1 MKVKDVALTT
11 VLVLACSALSA
22 IGGAAIT
29 KHNDQPAEST
39 YETSLPSGSSRAYM
53 ASTPPNFVEVAEK
66 TIDGVVNIRTEKAVR
81 MSRQEQFFDP
91 FEFFFGI
98 PSQRDPRQQSQP
110 QETPKQV
117 EIGSGV
123 IISSDGYIV
132 TNNHVIEGA
141 DDVFVTTN
149 NNEEYKAKVIGSD
162 PSTDLAL
169 LKIEAGKTKLTVIPF
184 GNSDDLRI
192 GEWVLAIGNPF
203 NLRSTVTAGIVS
215 AKGRAAG
222 SGQGSLQVGSFI
234 QSDVAVNPGNSG
246 GALVNMAGELIGI
259 NTMIYSSTGNYAGI
273 SFAIPTTIVHKVV
286 NDLKEYGTVQRAVL
300 GIVGTNI
307 NSSVTEKYDLKVSQG
322 ALVVEVA
329 DRSAAKQAGLKEGD
343 VVTAIDGHS
352 IATMSQLQEL
362 ISTHK
367 PGDKIKLTVN
377 RKGTSKTLDMTLMN
391 SEGNTDAV
399 TRIDESSI
407 GAAFIE
413 LTTEERNELGISYGV
428 KVAGVDRDGKFFRAG
443 IRKGDVILAVNNV
456 RVSEKDDV
464 DKIVSEVIRNSSDKV
479 LFVKL
484 INKNGRVNYT
494 AVDLRD

>member
-1 MKVKDVALTT
+1 MKAKDIILTS
-11 VLVLACSALSA
+11 VLVVACSTLSA

-29 KHNDQPAEST
+29 KHGSNSSET
-39 YETSLPSGSSRAYM
+39 YETSEPAKSSRAYM
-53 ASTPPNFVEVAEK
+53 ASTPPNFVEVAER

-81 MSRQEQFFDP
+81 MTQERFFDP

-98 PSQRDPRQQSQP
+98 PSQRDPRQEGRSR
-110 QETPKQV
+110 QEAPKQV
-117 EIGSGV
+117 GIGSGV
-123 IISSDGYIV
+123 IISRDGYIV
-132 TNNHVIEGA
+132 TNNHVIDGA
-141 DDVFVTTN
+141 DDVYVTTN
-149 NNEEYKAKVIGSD
+149 SNEEYKAKVVGTD
-162 PSTDLAL
+162 PFTDLAL
-169 LKIEAGKTKLTVIPF
+169 IKIEGDKELTAIPF
-184 GNSDDLRI
+184 GNSDDLRV

-273 SFAIPTTIVHKVV
+273 SFAIPTSIVHKVV
-286 NDLKEYGTVQRAVL
+286 SDLKEYGTVQRAVL
-300 GIVGTNI
+300 GIAGTNI
-307 NSSVTEKYDLKVSQG
+307 TSAAIEKYDLKVSQG
-322 ALVVEVA
+322 ALVMEVA
-329 DRSAAKQAGLKEGD
+329 DRSSAKQAGLKEGD
-343 VVTAIDGHS
+343 VITSIDGHS
-352 IATMSQLQEL
+352 ISTMSDLQEA

-367 PGDKIKLTVN
+367 PGDKVRMAVD
-377 RKGTSKTLDMTLMN
+377 RKGKAMTIDLVLKN

-407 GAAFIE
+407 GAAFLE
-413 LTTEERNELGISYGV
+413 LTDKEMSDLGISYGV
-428 KVAGVDRDGKFFRAG
+428 KVVGVDRDGKFFRAG
-443 IRKGDVILAVNNV
+443 IRKGDVILAVNNL
-456 RVSEKDDV
+456 RVSKKDDV
-464 DKIVSEVIRNSSDKV
+464 EKVVSDVVKSSSDKV

-484 INKNGRVNYT
+484 LNTNGRINYV

>member
-1 MKVKDVALTT
+1 MKAKDIILTS
-11 VLVLACSALSA
+11 VLVVACSTLSA

-29 KHNDQPAEST
+29 KHGSDSSET
-39 YETSLPSGSSRAYM
+39 FETSEPAKSSRAYM
-53 ASTPPNFVEVAEK
+53 ASTPPNFVEVAER

-81 MSRQEQFFDP
+81 MSQERFFDP

-98 PSQRDPRQQSQP
+98 PSQRDPRQEGRSR
-110 QETPKQV
+110 QEAPKQV
-117 EIGSGV
+117 GIGSGV
-123 IISSDGYIV
+123 IIGRDGYIV
-132 TNNHVIEGA
+132 TNNHVIDGA
-141 DDVFVTTN
+141 DDVYVTTN
-149 NNEEYKAKVIGSD
+149 SNEEYKARVVGTD
-162 PSTDLAL
+162 PFTDLAL
-169 LKIEAGKTKLTVIPF
+169 IKIEGDKELTAIPF
-184 GNSDDLRI
+184 GNSDDLRV

-273 SFAIPTTIVHKVV
+273 SFAIPTSIVHKVV
-286 NDLKEYGTVQRAVL
+286 GDLKEYGTVQRAVL
-300 GIVGTNI
+300 GIAGTNI
-307 NSSVTEKYDLKVSQG
+307 TSAATEKYDLKVSQG
-322 ALVVEVA
+322 ALVMEVA
-329 DRSAAKQAGLKEGD
+329 DRSSAKQAGLMEGD
-343 VVTAIDGHS
+343 VITSIDGHS
-352 IATMSQLQEL
+352 ISTMSDLQEA

-367 PGDKIKLTVN
+367 PGDKVRMAVD
-377 RKGTSKTLDMTLMN
+377 RKGKAMTINLVLKN

-407 GAAFIE
+407 GAAFLE
-413 LTTEERNELGISYGV
+413 LTDKEMSDLGISYGV
-428 KVAGVDRDGKFFRAG
+428 KVVGVDRDGKFFRAG
-443 IRKGDVILAVNNV
+443 IRKGDVILAVNNL
-456 RVSEKDDV
+456 RVSKKDDV
-464 DKIVSEVIRNSSDKV
+464 EKVVSDVVKGSSDKV

-484 INKNGRVNYT
+484 LNTNGRINYV

>member
-1 MKVKDVALTT
+1 MKAKDIILTS
-11 VLVLACSALSA
+11 VLVVACSTLSA

-29 KHNDQPAEST
+29 KHGSDSSEA
-39 YETSLPSGSSRAYM
+39 YETTEPAKSSRAYM
-53 ASTPPNFVEVAEK
+53 ASTPPNFVEVAER

-81 MSRQEQFFDP
+81 MAQERFFDP

-98 PSQRDPRQQSQP
+98 PSQRDPRQEGRSR

-123 IISSDGYIV
+123 IISRDGYIV
-132 TNNHVIEGA
+132 TNNHVIDGA
-141 DDVFVTTN
+141 DDVYVTTN
-149 NNEEYKAKVIGSD
+149 SNAEYKAKVVGTD

-169 LKIEAGKTKLTVIPF
+169 IKIESGKELTAIPF
-184 GNSDDLRI
+184 GNSDDLRV

-273 SFAIPTTIVHKVV
+273 SFAIPTSIVHKVV
-286 NDLKEYGTVQRAVL
+286 GDLKEYGTVQRAVL
-300 GIVGTNI
+300 GIAGTNI
-307 NSSVTEKYDLKVSQG
+307 TSAATEKYDLKVSQG
-322 ALVVEVA
+322 ALVMEVA
-329 DRSAAKQAGLKEGD
+329 DRSSAKQAGLTEGD
-343 VVTAIDGHS
+343 VITSIDGHS
-352 IATMSQLQEL
+352 ISTMSDLQEA

-367 PGDKIKLTVN
+367 PGDKV
-377 RKGTSKTLDMTLMN
+377 RMSVDRMGKTMTIDLVLKN

-407 GAAFIE
+407 GAAFLE
-413 LTTEERNELGISYGV
+413 LSDKEMSDLGISYGV
-428 KVAGVDRDGKFFRAG
+428 KVVGVDRDGKFFRAG
-443 IRKGDVILAVNNV
+443 IRKGDVILAVNNL
-456 RVSEKDDV
+456 RVSKKDDV
-464 DKIVSEVIRNSSDKV
+464 EKVVSDVVKSSSDKV

-484 INKNGRVNYT
+484 LNTNGRINYV

>member
-1 MKVKDVALTT
+1 MKAKDIILTS
-11 VLVLACSALSA
+11 VLVVACSTLSA

-29 KHNDQPAEST
+29 KHGSDSSET
-39 YETSLPSGSSRAYM
+39 FETSEPTKSSRAYM
-53 ASTPPNFVEVAEK
+53 ASTPPNFVEVAER

-81 MSRQEQFFDP
+81 MSQERFFDP

-98 PSQRDPRQQSQP
+98 PSQRDPRQEGRSR
-110 QETPKQV
+110 QEAPKQV
-117 EIGSGV
+117 GIGSGV
-123 IISSDGYIV
+123 IISRDGYIV
-132 TNNHVIEGA
+132 TNNHVIDGA
-141 DDVFVTTN
+141 DDVYVTTN
-149 NNEEYKAKVIGSD
+149 SNEEYKAKVVGTD
-162 PSTDLAL
+162 PFTDLAL
-169 LKIEAGKTKLTVIPF
+169 IKIEGDKELTAIPF
-184 GNSDDLRI
+184 GNSDDLRV

-273 SFAIPTTIVHKVV
+273 SFAIPTSIVHKVV
-286 NDLKEYGTVQRAVL
+286 SDLKEYGTVQRAVL
-300 GIVGTNI
+300 GIAGTNI
-307 NSSVTEKYDLKVSQG
+307 TSAATEKYDLKVSQG
-322 ALVVEVA
+322 ALVLEVA
-329 DRSAAKQAGLKEGD
+329 DRSSAKQAGLTEGD
-343 VVTAIDGHS
+343 VITSIDGHS
-352 IATMSQLQEL
+352 ISTMSDLQEA

-367 PGDKIKLTVN
+367 PGDKIRMSVD
-377 RKGTSKTLDMTLMN
+377 RKGKAMTIDLVLKN

-407 GAAFIE
+407 GAAFLE
-413 LTTEERNELGISYGV
+413 LSDKEMSDLGISYGV
-428 KVAGVDRDGKFFRAG
+428 KVVGVDRDGKFFRAG
-443 IRKGDVILAVNNV
+443 IRKGDVILAVNNL
-456 RVSEKDDV
+456 RVSKKDDV
-464 DKIVSEVIRNSSDKV
+464 EKVVSDVVKSSSDKV

-484 INKNGRVNYT
+484 LNTNGRINYV

>member
-1 MKVKDVALTT
+1 MKAKDIILTS
-11 VLVLACSALSA
+11 VLVVACSTLSA

-29 KHNDQPAEST
+29 KHGSDSSET
-39 YETSLPSGSSRAYM
+39 YETSEPTKSSRAYM
-53 ASTPPNFVEVAEK
+53 ASTPPNFVEVAER

-81 MSRQEQFFDP
+81 MTQERFFDP

-98 PSQRDPRQQSQP
+98 PSQRDPRQEGRSR
-110 QETPKQV
+110 QEAPKQV
-117 EIGSGV
+117 DIGSGV
-123 IISSDGYIV
+123 IISRDGYIV
-132 TNNHVIEGA
+132 TNNHVIDGA
-141 DDVFVTTN
+141 DDVYVTTN
-149 NNEEYKAKVIGSD
+149 SNEEYKAKVVGTD

-169 LKIEAGKTKLTVIPF
+169 IKIESGKELTAIPF
-184 GNSDDLRI
+184 GNSDDLRV

-273 SFAIPTTIVHKVV
+273 SFAIPTSIVHKVV
-286 NDLKEYGTVQRAVL
+286 SDLKEYGTVQRAVL
-300 GIVGTNI
+300 GIAGTNI
-307 NSSVTEKYDLKVSQG
+307 TSAATEKYDLKVSQG
-322 ALVVEVA
+322 ALVMEVA
-329 DRSAAKQAGLKEGD
+329 DRSSAKQAGLTEGD
-343 VVTAIDGHS
+343 VITSIDGHS
-352 IATMSQLQEL
+352 ISTMSDLQEA

-367 PGDKIKLTVN
+367 PGDKVRMSVD
-377 RKGTSKTLDMTLMN
+377 RKGKAMTIDLVLKN
-391 SEGNTDAV
+391 SEGNTGAV

-407 GAAFIE
+407 GAAFLE
-413 LTTEERNELGISYGV
+413 LSDKEMSDLGISYGV
-428 KVAGVDRDGKFFRAG
+428 KVVGVDRDGKFFRAG
-443 IRKGDVILAVNNV
+443 IRKGDVILAVNNL
-456 RVSEKDDV
+456 RVSKKDDV
-464 DKIVSEVIRNSSDKV
+464 EKVVSDVVKSSSDKV

-484 INKNGRVNYT
+484 LNTNGRINYV

>member
-1 MKVKDVALTT
+1 MKAKDIILTS
-11 VLVLACSALSA
+11 VLVVACSTLSA

-29 KHNDQPAEST
+29 KHGSNSSET
-39 YETSLPSGSSRAYM
+39 YETSEPAKSSRAYM
-53 ASTPPNFVEVAEK
+53 ASTPPNFVEVAER

-81 MSRQEQFFDP
+81 MTQERFFDP

-98 PSQRDPRQQSQP
+98 PSQRDPRQEGRSR

-117 EIGSGV
+117 GIGSGV
-123 IISSDGYIV
+123 VISRDGYIV
-132 TNNHVIEGA
+132 TNNHVIDGA
-141 DDVFVTTN
+141 DDVYVTTN
-149 NNEEYKAKVIGSD
+149 SNEEYKAKVVGTD
-162 PSTDLAL
+162 PFTDLAL
-169 LKIEAGKTKLTVIPF
+169 IKIEGDKELTAIPF
-184 GNSDDLRI
+184 GNSDDLRV

-273 SFAIPTTIVHKVV
+273 SFAIPTSIVHKVV
-286 NDLKEYGTVQRAVL
+286 SDLKEYGTVQRAVL
-300 GIVGTNI
+300 GIAGTNI
-307 NSSVTEKYDLKVSQG
+307 TSAAIEKYDLKVSQG
-322 ALVVEVA
+322 ALVMEVA
-329 DRSAAKQAGLKEGD
+329 DRSSAKQAGLKEGD
-343 VVTAIDGHS
+343 VITSIDGHS
-352 IATMSQLQEL
+352 ISTMSDLQEA

-367 PGDKIKLTVN
+367 PGDKVRMAVD
-377 RKGTSKTLDMTLMN
+377 RKGKAMTIDLVLKN

-407 GAAFIE
+407 GAAFLE
-413 LTTEERNELGISYGV
+413 LTDKEMSDLGISYGV
-428 KVAGVDRDGKFFRAG
+428 KVVGVDRDGKFFRAG
-443 IRKGDVILAVNNV
+443 IRKGDVILAVNNL
-456 RVSEKDDV
+456 RVSKKDDV
-464 DKIVSEVIRNSSDKV
+464 EKVVRDVVKSSSDKV

-484 INKNGRVNYT
+484 LNTNGRINYV

>member
-1 MKVKDVALTT
+1 MKAKDIILTS
-11 VLVLACSALSA
+11 VLVVACSTLSA

-29 KHNDQPAEST
+29 KHGSDSSET
-39 YETSLPSGSSRAYM
+39 YETAEPAKSSRAYM
-53 ASTPPNFVEVAEK
+53 ASTPPNFVEVAER

-81 MSRQEQFFDP
+81 MAQERFFDP

-98 PSQRDPRQQSQP
+98 PSQRDPRQEGRSR

-117 EIGSGV
+117 GIGSGV
-123 IISSDGYIV
+123 VISRDGYIV
-132 TNNHVIEGA
+132 TNNHVIDGA
-141 DDVFVTTN
+141 DDVYVTTN
-149 NNEEYKAKVIGSD
+149 SNEEYKAKVVGTD
-162 PSTDLAL
+162 PFTDLAL
-169 LKIEAGKTKLTVIPF
+169 IKIEGDKELTAIPF
-184 GNSDDLRI
+184 GNSDDLRV

-273 SFAIPTTIVHKVV
+273 SFAIPTSIVHKVV
-286 NDLKEYGTVQRAVL
+286 SDLKEYGTVQRAVL
-300 GIVGTNI
+300 GIAGTNI
-307 NSSVTEKYDLKVSQG
+307 TSAATEKYDLKVSQG
-322 ALVVEVA
+322 ALVMEVA
-329 DRSAAKQAGLKEGD
+329 DRSSAKQAGLKEGD
-343 VVTAIDGHS
+343 VITSIDGHS
-352 IATMSQLQEL
+352 ISTMSDLQEA

-367 PGDKIKLTVN
+367 PGDKVRMAVD
-377 RKGTSKTLDMTLMN
+377 RKGKAMTIDLVLKN

-407 GAAFIE
+407 GAAFLE
-413 LTTEERNELGISYGV
+413 LTDKEMSDLGISYGV
-428 KVAGVDRDGKFFRAG
+428 KVVGVDRDGKFFRAG
-443 IRKGDVILAVNNV
+443 IRKGDVILAVNNL
-456 RVSEKDDV
+456 RVSKKDDV
-464 DKIVSEVIRNSSDKV
+464 EKVVRDVVKSSSDKV

-484 INKNGRVNYT
+484 LNTNGRINYV

>member
-1 MKVKDVALTT
+1 MKAKDIILTS
-11 VLVLACSALSA
+11 VLVVACSTLSA

-29 KHNDQPAEST
+29 KHGSNSSET
-39 YETSLPSGSSRAYM
+39 YETSEPAKSSRAYM
-53 ASTPPNFVEVAEK
+53 ASTPPNFVEVAER

-81 MSRQEQFFDP
+81 MAQERFFDP

-98 PSQRDPRQQSQP
+98 PSQRDPRQEGRSR
-110 QETPKQV
+110 QEAPKQV
-117 EIGSGV
+117 GIGSGV
-123 IISSDGYIV
+123 IISRDGYIV
-132 TNNHVIEGA
+132 TNNHVIDGA
-141 DDVFVTTN
+141 DDVYVTTN
-149 NNEEYKAKVIGSD
+149 SNEEYKAKVVGTD
-162 PSTDLAL
+162 PFTDLAL
-169 LKIEAGKTKLTVIPF
+169 IKIEGDKELTAIPF
-184 GNSDDLRI
+184 GNSDDLRV

-273 SFAIPTTIVHKVV
+273 SFAIPTSIVHKVV
-286 NDLKEYGTVQRAVL
+286 SDLKEYGTVQRAVL
-300 GIVGTNI
+300 GIAGTNI
-307 NSSVTEKYDLKVSQG
+307 TSAAIEKYDLKVSQG
-322 ALVVEVA
+322 ALVMEVA
-329 DRSAAKQAGLKEGD
+329 DRSSAKQAGLKEGD
-343 VVTAIDGHS
+343 VITSIDGHS
-352 IATMSQLQEL
+352 ISTMSDLQEA

-367 PGDKIKLTVN
+367 PGDKVRMAVD
-377 RKGTSKTLDMTLMN
+377 RKGKAMTIDLVLKN

-407 GAAFIE
+407 GAAFLE
-413 LTTEERNELGISYGV
+413 LTDKEMSDLGISYGV
-428 KVAGVDRDGKFFRAG
+428 KVVGVDRDGKFFRAG
-443 IRKGDVILAVNNV
+443 IRKGDVILAVNNL
-456 RVSEKDDV
+456 RVSKKDDV
-464 DKIVSEVIRNSSDKV
+464 EKVVRDVVKSSSDKV

-484 INKNGRVNYT
+484 LNTNGRINYV

>member
-1 MKVKDVALTT
+1 MKAKDIILTS
-11 VLVLACSALSA
+11 VLVVACSTLSA

-29 KHNDQPAEST
+29 KHGSDSSET
-39 YETSLPSGSSRAYM
+39 FETSEPAKSSRAYM
-53 ASTPPNFVEVAEK
+53 ASTPPNFVEVAER

-81 MSRQEQFFDP
+81 MSQERFFDP

-98 PSQRDPRQQSQP
+98 PSQRDPRQEGRSR
-110 QETPKQV
+110 QEAPKQV
-117 EIGSGV
+117 GIGSGV
-123 IISSDGYIV
+123 IIGRDGYIV
-132 TNNHVIEGA
+132 TNNHVIDGA
-141 DDVFVTTN
+141 DDVYVTTN
-149 NNEEYKAKVIGSD
+149 SNEEYKAKVVGTD
-162 PSTDLAL
+162 PFTDLAL
-169 LKIEAGKTKLTVIPF
+169 IKIESDKELTAIPF
-184 GNSDDLRI
+184 GNSDDLRV

-273 SFAIPTTIVHKVV
+273 SFAIPTSIVHKVV
-286 NDLKEYGTVQRAVL
+286 SDLKEYGTVQRAVL
-300 GIVGTNI
+300 GIAGTNI
-307 NSSVTEKYDLKVSQG
+307 TSAATEKYDLKVSQG
-322 ALVVEVA
+322 ALVMEVA
-329 DRSAAKQAGLKEGD
+329 DRSSAKQAGLTEGD
-343 VVTAIDGHS
+343 VITSIDGHS
-352 IATMSQLQEL
+352 ISTMSDLQEA

-367 PGDKIKLTVN
+367 PGDKIRMSVD
-377 RKGTSKTLDMTLMN
+377 RKGKAMTIDLVLKN

-407 GAAFIE
+407 GAAFLE
-413 LTTEERNELGISYGV
+413 LSDKDMSDLGISYGV
-428 KVAGVDRDGKFFRAG
+428 KVVGVDRDGKFFRAG
-443 IRKGDVILAVNNV
+443 IRKGDVILAVNNL
-456 RVSEKDDV
+456 RVSKKDDV
-464 DKIVSEVIRNSSDKV
+464 EKVVSDVVKSSSDKV

-484 INKNGRVNYT
+484 LNTNGRINYV

>member
-1 MKVKDVALTT
+1 MKAKDIILTS
-11 VLVLACSALSA
+11 VLVVACSTLSA

-29 KHNDQPAEST
+29 KHGSNSSET
-39 YETSLPSGSSRAYM
+39 YETSEPAKSSRAYM
-53 ASTPPNFVEVAEK
+53 ASTPPNFVEVAER

-81 MSRQEQFFDP
+81 MTQERFFDP

-98 PSQRDPRQQSQP
+98 PSQRDPRQEGRSR
-110 QETPKQV
+110 QEAPKQV
-117 EIGSGV
+117 GIGSGV
-123 IISSDGYIV
+123 IISRDGYIV
-132 TNNHVIEGA
+132 TNNHVIDGA
-141 DDVFVTTN
+141 DDVYVTTN
-149 NNEEYKAKVIGSD
+149 SNEEYKAKVVGTD
-162 PSTDLAL
+162 PFTDLAL
-169 LKIEAGKTKLTVIPF
+169 IKIEGDKELTAIPF
-184 GNSDDLRI
+184 GNSDDLRV

-273 SFAIPTTIVHKVV
+273 SFAIPTSIVHKVV
-286 NDLKEYGTVQRAVL
+286 SDLKEYGTVQRAVL
-300 GIVGTNI
+300 GIAGTNI
-307 NSSVTEKYDLKVSQG
+307 TSAAIEKYDLKVSQG
-322 ALVVEVA
+322 ALVMEVA
-329 DRSAAKQAGLKEGD
+329 DRSSAKQAGLKEGD
-343 VVTAIDGHS
+343 VITSIDGHS
-352 IATMSQLQEL
+352 ISTMSDLQEA

-367 PGDKIKLTVN
+367 PGDKVRMAVD
-377 RKGTSKTLDMTLMN
+377 RKGKAMTIDLVLKN

-407 GAAFIE
+407 GAAFLE
-413 LTTEERNELGISYGV
+413 LTDKEMSDLGISYGV
-428 KVAGVDRDGKFFRAG
+428 KVVGVDRDGKFFRDG
-443 IRKGDVILAVNNV
+443 IRKVDVILAVNNL
-456 RVSEKDDV
+456 RVSKKDDV
-464 DKIVSEVIRNSSDKV
+464 EKVVSDVVKSSSDKV

-484 INKNGRVNYT
+484 LNTNGRINYV

>member
-1 MKVKDVALTT
+1 MKAKDIILTS
-11 VLVLACSALSA
+11 VLVVACSTLSA

-29 KHNDQPAEST
+29 KHGSDSSEA
-39 YETSLPSGSSRAYM
+39 YETTEPAKSSRAYM
-53 ASTPPNFVEVAEK
+53 ASTPPNFVEVAER

-81 MSRQEQFFDP
+81 MAQERFFDP

-98 PSQRDPRQQSQP
+98 PSQRDPRQEGRSR

-123 IISSDGYIV
+123 IISRDGYIV
-132 TNNHVIEGA
+132 TNNHVIDGA
-141 DDVFVTTN
+141 DDVYVTTN
-149 NNEEYKAKVIGSD
+149 SNEEYKAKVVGTD

-169 LKIEAGKTKLTVIPF
+169 IKIESGKELTAIPF
-184 GNSDDLRI
+184 GNSDDLRV

-273 SFAIPTTIVHKVV
+273 SFAIPTSIVHKVV
-286 NDLKEYGTVQRAVL
+286 GDLKEYGTVQRAVL
-300 GIVGTNI
+300 GIAGTNI
-307 NSSVTEKYDLKVSQG
+307 TSAATEKYDLKVSQG
-322 ALVVEVA
+322 ALVMEVA
-329 DRSAAKQAGLKEGD
+329 DRSSAKQAGLTEGD
-343 VVTAIDGHS
+343 VITSIDGHS
-352 IATMSQLQEL
+352 ISTMSDLQEA

-367 PGDKIKLTVN
+367 PGDKVRMSVD
-377 RKGTSKTLDMTLMN
+377 RKGKTMTIDLVLKN

-407 GAAFIE
+407 GAAFLE
-413 LTTEERNELGISYGV
+413 LSDKEMSDLGISYGV
-428 KVAGVDRDGKFFRAG
+428 KVVGVDRDGKFFRAG
-443 IRKGDVILAVNNV
+443 IRKGDVILAVNNL
-456 RVSEKDDV
+456 RVSKKDDV
-464 DKIVSEVIRNSSDKV
+464 EKVVSDVVKSSSDKV

-484 INKNGRVNYT
+484 LNTNGRINYV

>member
-1 MKVKDVALTT
+1 MKAKDIILTS
-11 VLVLACSALSA
+11 VLVVACSTLSA

-29 KHNDQPAEST
+29 KHGSDSSET
-39 YETSLPSGSSRAYM
+39 YETSEPAKSSRAYM
-53 ASTPPNFVEVAEK
+53 ASTPPNFVEVAER

-81 MSRQEQFFDP
+81 MSQERFFDP

-98 PSQRDPRQQSQP
+98 PSQRDPRQEGRSR
-110 QETPKQV
+110 QEAPKQV
-117 EIGSGV
+117 GIGSGV
-123 IISSDGYIV
+123 IISRDGYIV
-132 TNNHVIEGA
+132 TNNHVIDGA
-141 DDVFVTTN
+141 DDVYVTTN
-149 NNEEYKAKVIGSD
+149 SNEEYKAKVVGTD
-162 PSTDLAL
+162 PFTDLAL
-169 LKIEAGKTKLTVIPF
+169 IKIEGDKELTAIPF
-184 GNSDDLRI
+184 GNSDDLRV

-273 SFAIPTTIVHKVV
+273 SFAIPTSIVHKVV
-286 NDLKEYGTVQRAVL
+286 SDLKEYGTVQRAVL
-300 GIVGTNI
+300 GIAGTNI
-307 NSSVTEKYDLKVSQG
+307 TSAATEKYDLKVSQG
-322 ALVVEVA
+322 ALVMEVA
-329 DRSAAKQAGLKEGD
+329 DRSSAKQAGLKEGD
-343 VVTAIDGHS
+343 VITSIDGHS
-352 IATMSQLQEL
+352 ISTMSDLQEA

-367 PGDKIKLTVN
+367 PGDKVRMAVD
-377 RKGTSKTLDMTLMN
+377 RKGKAMTIDLVLKN

-407 GAAFIE
+407 GAAFLE
-413 LTTEERNELGISYGV
+413 LTEKEMSDLGISYGV
-428 KVAGVDRDGKFFRAG
+428 KVIGVDRDGKFFRAG
-443 IRKGDVILAVNNV
+443 IRKGDVILAVNNL
-456 RVSEKDDV
+456 RVSKKDDV
-464 DKIVSEVIRNSSDKV
+464 EKVVSDVVKSSSDKV

-484 INKNGRVNYT
+484 LNTNGRINYV

>member
-1 MKVKDVALTT
+1 MKAKDIILTS
-11 VLVLACSALSA
+11 VLVVACSTLSA

-29 KHNDQPAEST
+29 KHGSDSSET
-39 YETSLPSGSSRAYM
+39 YETSEPTKSSRAYM
-53 ASTPPNFVEVAEK
+53 ASTPPNFVEVAER

-81 MSRQEQFFDP
+81 MTQERFFDP

-98 PSQRDPRQQSQP
+98 PSQRDPRQEGRSR
-110 QETPKQV
+110 QEAPKQV
-117 EIGSGV
+117 DIGSGV
-123 IISSDGYIV
+123 IISRDGYIV
-132 TNNHVIEGA
+132 TNNHVIDGA
-141 DDVFVTTN
+141 DDVYVTTN
-149 NNEEYKAKVIGSD
+149 SNEEYKAKVVGTD

-169 LKIEAGKTKLTVIPF
+169 IKIESGKELTAIPF
-184 GNSDDLRI
+184 GNSDDLRV

-246 GALVNMAGELIGI
+246 GALVKMAGELIGI

-273 SFAIPTTIVHKVV
+273 SFAIPTSIVHKVV
-286 NDLKEYGTVQRAVL
+286 SDLKEYGTVQRAVL
-300 GIVGTNI
+300 GIAGTNI
-307 NSSVTEKYDLKVSQG
+307 TSAATEKYDLKVSQG
-322 ALVVEVA
+322 ALVMEVA
-329 DRSAAKQAGLKEGD
+329 DRSSAKQAGLKEGD
-343 VVTAIDGHS
+343 VITSIDGHS
-352 IATMSQLQEL
+352 ISTMSDLQEA

-367 PGDKIKLTVN
+367 PGDKVRMAVD
-377 RKGTSKTLDMTLMN
+377 RKGKAMTIDLVLKN

-407 GAAFIE
+407 GAAFLE
-413 LTTEERNELGISYGV
+413 LTDKEMSDLGISYGV
-428 KVAGVDRDGKFFRAG
+428 KVVGVDRDGKFFRAG
-443 IRKGDVILAVNNV
+443 IRKGDVILAVNNL
-456 RVSEKDDV
+456 RVSKKDDV
-464 DKIVSEVIRNSSDKV
+464 EKVVRDVVKSSSDKV

-484 INKNGRVNYT
+484 LNTNGRINYV

>member
-1 MKVKDVALTT
+1 MKAKDIILTS
-11 VLVLACSALSA
+11 VLVVACSTLSA

-29 KHNDQPAEST
+29 KHGSDSSET
-39 YETSLPSGSSRAYM
+39 YETSEPTKSSRAYM
-53 ASTPPNFVEVAEK
+53 ASTPPNFVEVAER

-81 MSRQEQFFDP
+81 MSQERFFDP

-98 PSQRDPRQQSQP
+98 PSQRDPRQEGRSR
-110 QETPKQV
+110 QEAPKQV
-117 EIGSGV
+117 DIGSGV
-123 IISSDGYIV
+123 IISRDGYIV
-132 TNNHVIEGA
+132 TNNHVIDGA
-141 DDVFVTTN
+141 DDVYVTTN
-149 NNEEYKAKVIGSD
+149 SNEEYKAKVVGTD
-162 PSTDLAL
+162 PFTDLAL
-169 LKIEAGKTKLTVIPF
+169 IKIESDKELTAIPF
-184 GNSDDLRI
+184 GNSDDLRV

-273 SFAIPTTIVHKVV
+273 SFAIPTSIVHKVV
-286 NDLKEYGTVQRAVL
+286 SDLKEYGTVQRAVL
-300 GIVGTNI
+300 GIAGTNI
-307 NSSVTEKYDLKVSQG
+307 TSAATEKYDLKVSQG
-322 ALVVEVA
+322 ALVMEVA
-329 DRSAAKQAGLKEGD
+329 DRSSAKQAGLTEGD
-343 VVTAIDGHS
+343 VITSIDGHS
-352 IATMSQLQEL
+352 ISTMSDLQEA

-367 PGDKIKLTVN
+367 PGDKIRMSVD
-377 RKGTSKTLDMTLMN
+377 RKGKAMTIDLVLKN

-407 GAAFIE
+407 GAAFLE
-413 LTTEERNELGISYGV
+413 LSDKEMSNLGISYGV
-428 KVAGVDRDGKFFRAG
+428 KVVGVDRDGKFFRAG
-443 IRKGDVILAVNNV
+443 IRKGDVILAVNNL
-456 RVSEKDDV
+456 RVSKKDDV
-464 DKIVSEVIRNSSDKV
+464 EKVVSDVVKSSSDKV

-484 INKNGRVNYT
+484 LNTNGRINYV

>member
-1 MKVKDVALTT
+1 MKAKDIILTS
-11 VLVLACSALSA
+11 VLVVACSTLSA

-29 KHNDQPAEST
+29 KHGSDSSET
-39 YETSLPSGSSRAYM
+39 YETSEPTKSSRAYM
-53 ASTPPNFVEVAEK
+53 ASTPPNFVEVAER

-81 MSRQEQFFDP
+81 MTQERFFDP

-98 PSQRDPRQQSQP
+98 PSQRDPRQEGRSR
-110 QETPKQV
+110 QEAPKQV
-117 EIGSGV
+117 DIGSGV
-123 IISSDGYIV
+123 IISRDGYIV
-132 TNNHVIEGA
+132 TNNHVIDGA
-141 DDVFVTTN
+141 DDVYVTTN
-149 NNEEYKAKVIGSD
+149 SNEEYKAKVVGTD

-169 LKIEAGKTKLTVIPF
+169 IKIESGKELTAIPF
-184 GNSDDLRI
+184 GNSDDLRV

-273 SFAIPTTIVHKVV
+273 SFAIPTSIVHKVV
-286 NDLKEYGTVQRAVL
+286 SDLKEYGTVQRAVL
-300 GIVGTNI
+300 GIAGTNI
-307 NSSVTEKYDLKVSQG
+307 TSAATEKYDLKVSQG
-322 ALVVEVA
+322 ALVMEVA
-329 DRSAAKQAGLKEGD
+329 DRSSAKQAGLVEGD
-343 VVTAIDGHS
+343 VITSIDGHS
-352 IATMSQLQEL
+352 ISTMSDLQEA

-367 PGDKIKLTVN
+367 PGDKVRMSVD
-377 RKGTSKTLDMTLMN
+377 RKGKAMTIDLVLKN

-413 LTTEERNELGISYGV
+413 LSDKEMSDIGISDGV
-428 KVAGVDRDGKFFRAG
+428 KVVGVDRDGKFFRAG
-443 IRKGDVILAVNNV
+443 IRKGDVILAVNNL
-456 RVSEKDDV
+456 RVSKKDDV
-464 DKIVSEVIRNSSDKV
+464 EKVVSDVVKSSSDKV

-484 INKNGRVNYT
+484 LNTNGRINYV

>member
-1 MKVKDVALTT
+1 MKAKDIILTS
-11 VLVLACSALSA
+11 VLVVACSTLSA

-29 KHNDQPAEST
+29 KHGSDSSET
-39 YETSLPSGSSRAYM
+39 YETSEPTKSSRAYM
-53 ASTPPNFVEVAEK
+53 ASTPPNFVEVAER

-81 MSRQEQFFDP
+81 MTQERFFDP

-98 PSQRDPRQQSQP
+98 PSQRDPRQEGRSR
-110 QETPKQV
+110 QEAPKQV
-117 EIGSGV
+117 DIGSGV
-123 IISSDGYIV
+123 IISRDGYIV
-132 TNNHVIEGA
+132 TNNHVIDGA
-141 DDVFVTTN
+141 DDVYVTTN
-149 NNEEYKAKVIGSD
+149 SNEEYKAKVVGTD

-169 LKIEAGKTKLTVIPF
+169 IKIESGKELTAIPF
-184 GNSDDLRI
+184 GNSDDLRV

-273 SFAIPTTIVHKVV
+273 SFAIPTSIVHKVV
-286 NDLKEYGTVQRAVL
+286 SDLKEYGTVQRAVL
-300 GIVGTNI
+300 GIAGTNI
-307 NSSVTEKYDLKVSQG
+307 TSAATEKYDLKVSQG
-322 ALVVEVA
+322 ALVMEVA
-329 DRSAAKQAGLKEGD
+329 DRSSAKQAGLTEGD
-343 VVTAIDGHS
+343 VITSIDGHS
-352 IATMSQLQEL
+352 ISTMSDLQEA

-367 PGDKIKLTVN
+367 PGDKVRMSVD
-377 RKGTSKTLDMTLMN
+377 RKGKAMTIDLVLKN

-407 GAAFIE
+407 GAAFLE
-413 LTTEERNELGISYGV
+413 LSDKEMSDLGISYGV
-428 KVAGVDRDGKFFRAG
+428 KVVGVDRDGKFFRAG
-443 IRKGDVILAVNNV
+443 IRKGDVILAVNNL
-456 RVSEKDDV
+456 RVSKKDDV
-464 DKIVSEVIRNSSDKV
+464 EKVVSDVVKSSSDKV

-484 INKNGRVNYT
+484 LNTNGRINYV

>member
-1 MKVKDVALTT
+1 MKAKDIILTS
-11 VLVLACSALSA
+11 VLVVACSTLSA

-29 KHNDQPAEST
+29 KHGSNSSET
-39 YETSLPSGSSRAYM
+39 YETSEPAKSSRAYM
-53 ASTPPNFVEVAEK
+53 ASTPPNFVEVAER

-81 MSRQEQFFDP
+81 MTQERFFDP

-98 PSQRDPRQQSQP
+98 PSQRDPRQEGRSR
-110 QETPKQV
+110 QEAPKQV
-117 EIGSGV
+117 GIGSGV
-123 IISSDGYIV
+123 IISRDGYIV
-132 TNNHVIEGA
+132 TNNHVIDGA
-141 DDVFVTTN
+141 DDVYVTTN
-149 NNEEYKAKVIGSD
+149 SNEEYKAKVVGTD
-162 PSTDLAL
+162 PFTDLAL
-169 LKIEAGKTKLTVIPF
+169 IKIEGDKELTAIPF
-184 GNSDDLRI
+184 GNSDDLRV

-273 SFAIPTTIVHKVV
+273 SFAIPTSIVHKVV
-286 NDLKEYGTVQRAVL
+286 SDLKEYGTVQRAVL
-300 GIVGTNI
+300 GIAGTNI
-307 NSSVTEKYDLKVSQG
+307 TSAAIEKYDLKVSQG
-322 ALVVEVA
+322 ALVMEVA
-329 DRSAAKQAGLKEGD
+329 DRSSAKQAGLKEGD
-343 VVTAIDGHS
+343 VITSIDGHS
-352 IATMSQLQEL
+352 ISTMSDLQEA

-367 PGDKIKLTVN
+367 PGDKVLMAVD
-377 RKGTSKTLDMTLMN
+377 RKGKAMTIDLVLKN

-407 GAAFIE
+407 GAAFLE
-413 LTTEERNELGISYGV
+413 LTDKEMSDLGISYGV
-428 KVAGVDRDGKFFRAG
+428 KVVGVDRDGKFFRAG
-443 IRKGDVILAVNNV
+443 IRKGDVILAVNNL
-456 RVSEKDDV
+456 RVSKKDDV
-464 DKIVSEVIRNSSDKV
+464 EKVVSDVVKSSSDKV

-484 INKNGRVNYT
+484 LNTNGRINYV

>member
-1 MKVKDVALTT
+1 MKAKDIILTS
-11 VLVLACSALSA
+11 VLVVACSTLSA

-29 KHNDQPAEST
+29 KHGSDSSET
-39 YETSLPSGSSRAYM
+39 FETSEPAKSSRAYM
-53 ASTPPNFVEVAEK
+53 ASTPPNFVEVAER

-81 MSRQEQFFDP
+81 MSQERFFDP

-98 PSQRDPRQQSQP
+98 PSQRDPRQEGRSR
-110 QETPKQV
+110 QEAPKQV
-117 EIGSGV
+117 DIGSGV
-123 IISSDGYIV
+123 IISRDGYIV
-132 TNNHVIEGA
+132 TNNHVIDGA
-141 DDVFVTTN
+141 DDVYVTTN
-149 NNEEYKAKVIGSD
+149 SNEEYKAKVVGTD

-169 LKIEAGKTKLTVIPF
+169 IKIESGKELTAIPF
-184 GNSDDLRI
+184 GNSDDLRV

-273 SFAIPTTIVHKVV
+273 SFAIPTSIVHKVV
-286 NDLKEYGTVQRAVL
+286 SDLKEYGTVQRAVL
-300 GIVGTNI
+300 GIAGTNI
-307 NSSVTEKYDLKVSQG
+307 TSAATEKYDLKVSQG
-322 ALVVEVA
+322 ALVMEVA
-329 DRSAAKQAGLKEGD
+329 DRSSAKQAGLTEGD
-343 VVTAIDGHS
+343 VITSIDGHS
-352 IATMSQLQEL
+352 ISTMSDLQEA

-367 PGDKIKLTVN
+367 PGDKIRMSVD
-377 RKGTSKTLDMTLMN
+377 RKGKAMTIDLVLKN

-399 TRIDESSI
+399 SRIDESSI
-407 GAAFIE
+407 GAAFLE
-413 LTTEERNELGISYGV
+413 LSDKEMSNLGISYGV
-428 KVAGVDRDGKFFRAG
+428 KVVGVDRDGKFFRAG
-443 IRKGDVILAVNNV
+443 IRKGDVILAVNNL
-456 RVSEKDDV
+456 RVSKKDDV
-464 DKIVSEVIRNSSDKV
+464 EKVVSDVVKSSSDKV

-484 INKNGRVNYT
+484 LNTNGRINYV

>member
-1 MKVKDVALTT
+1 MKAKDIILTS
-11 VLVLACSALSA
+11 VLVVACSTLSA

-29 KHNDQPAEST
+29 KHGSNSSET
-39 YETSLPSGSSRAYM
+39 YETSEPAKSSRAYM
-53 ASTPPNFVEVAEK
+53 ASTPPNFVEVAER

-81 MSRQEQFFDP
+81 MTQERFFDP

-98 PSQRDPRQQSQP
+98 PSQRDPRQEGRSR
-110 QETPKQV
+110 QEAPKQV
-117 EIGSGV
+117 GIGSGV
-123 IISSDGYIV
+123 IISRDGYIV
-132 TNNHVIEGA
+132 TNNHVIDGA
-141 DDVFVTTN
+141 DDVYVTTN
-149 NNEEYKAKVIGSD
+149 SNEEYKAKVVGTD
-162 PSTDLAL
+162 PFTDLAL
-169 LKIEAGKTKLTVIPF
+169 IKIEGGKERTAIPF
-184 GNSDDLRI
+184 GNSDDLRV

-273 SFAIPTTIVHKVV
+273 SFAIPTSIVHKVV
-286 NDLKEYGTVQRAVL
+286 SDLKEYGTVQRAVL
-300 GIVGTNI
+300 GIAGTNI
-307 NSSVTEKYDLKVSQG
+307 TSAAIEKYDLKVSQG
-322 ALVVEVA
+322 ALVMEVA
-329 DRSAAKQAGLKEGD
+329 DRSSAKQAGLKEGD
-343 VVTAIDGHS
+343 VITSIDGHS
-352 IATMSQLQEL
+352 ISTMSDLQEA

-367 PGDKIKLTVN
+367 PGDKVRMAVD
-377 RKGTSKTLDMTLMN
+377 RKGKAMTIDLVLKN

-407 GAAFIE
+407 GAAFLE
-413 LTTEERNELGISYGV
+413 LTDKEMSDLGISYGV
-428 KVAGVDRDGKFFRAG
+428 KVVGVDRDGKFFRAG
-443 IRKGDVILAVNNV
+443 IRKGDVILADNNL
-456 RVSEKDDV
+456 RVSKKDDV
-464 DKIVSEVIRNSSDKV
+464 EKVVSDVVKSSSDKV

-484 INKNGRVNYT
+484 LNTNGRINYV

>member
-1 MKVKDVALTT
+1 MKAKDIILTS
-11 VLVLACSALSA
+11 VLVVACSTLSA

-29 KHNDQPAEST
+29 KHGSDSSET
-39 YETSLPSGSSRAYM
+39 YETSEPAKSSRAYM
-53 ASTPPNFVEVAEK
+53 ASTPPNFVEVAER

-81 MSRQEQFFDP
+81 MAQERFFDP

-98 PSQRDPRQQSQP
+98 PSQRDPRQEGRSR

-117 EIGSGV
+117 GIGSGV
-123 IISSDGYIV
+123 VISRDGYIV
-132 TNNHVIEGA
+132 TNNHVIDGA
-141 DDVFVTTN
+141 DDVYVTTN
-149 NNEEYKAKVIGSD
+149 SNEEYKAKVVGTD
-162 PSTDLAL
+162 PFTDLAL
-169 LKIEAGKTKLTVIPF
+169 IKIEGDKELTAIPF
-184 GNSDDLRI
+184 GNSDDLRV

-273 SFAIPTTIVHKVV
+273 SFAIPTSIVHKVV
-286 NDLKEYGTVQRAVL
+286 SDLKEYGTVQRAVL
-300 GIVGTNI
+300 GIAGTNI
-307 NSSVTEKYDLKVSQG
+307 TSAATEKYDLKVSQG
-322 ALVVEVA
+322 ALVMEVA
-329 DRSAAKQAGLKEGD
+329 DRSSAKQAGLKEGD
-343 VVTAIDGHS
+343 VITSIDGHS
-352 IATMSQLQEL
+352 ISTMSDLQEA

-367 PGDKIKLTVN
+367 PGDKVRMAVD
-377 RKGTSKTLDMTLMN
+377 RKGKAMTIDLVLKN

-407 GAAFIE
+407 GAAFLK
-413 LTTEERNELGISYGV
+413 LTEKEMSDLGISYGV
-428 KVAGVDRDGKFFRAG
+428 KVVGVDRDGKFFRAG
-443 IRKGDVILAVNNV
+443 IRKGDVILAVNNL
-456 RVSEKDDV
+456 RVSKKDDV
-464 DKIVSEVIRNSSDKV
+464 EKVVRDVVKSSSDKV

-484 INKNGRVNYT
+484 LNTNGRINYV

>member
-1 MKVKDVALTT
+1 MKAKDIILTS
-11 VLVLACSALSA
+11 VLVVACSTLSA

-29 KHNDQPAEST
+29 KHGSDSSEA
-39 YETSLPSGSSRAYM
+39 YETTEPAKSSRAYM
-53 ASTPPNFVEVAEK
+53 ASTPPNFVEVAER

-81 MSRQEQFFDP
+81 MAQERFFDP

-98 PSQRDPRQQSQP
+98 PSQRDPRQEGRSR

-123 IISSDGYIV
+123 IISRDGYIV
-132 TNNHVIEGA
+132 TNNHVIDGA
-141 DDVFVTTN
+141 DDVYVTTN
-149 NNEEYKAKVIGSD
+149 SNEEYKAKVVGTD

-169 LKIEAGKTKLTVIPF
+169 IKIESGKELTAIPF
-184 GNSDDLRI
+184 GNSDDLRV

-273 SFAIPTTIVHKVV
+273 SFAIPTSIVHKVV
-286 NDLKEYGTVQRAVL
+286 GDLKEYGTVQRAVL
-300 GIVGTNI
+300 GIAGTNI
-307 NSSVTEKYDLKVSQG
+307 TSAATEKYDLKVSQG
-322 ALVVEVA
+322 ALVMEVA
-329 DRSAAKQAGLKEGD
+329 DRSSAKQAGLTEGD
-343 VVTAIDGHS
+343 VITAIDGHS
-352 IATMSQLQEL
+352 ISTMSDLQEA

-367 PGDKIKLTVN
+367 PGDKVRMSVD
-377 RKGTSKTLDMTLMN
+377 RKGKAMTIDLVLKN

-407 GAAFIE
+407 GAAFLE
-413 LTTEERNELGISYGV
+413 LSDKEMSDLGISYGV
-428 KVAGVDRDGKFFRAG
+428 KVVGVDRDGKFFRAG
-443 IRKGDVILAVNNV
+443 IRKGDVILAVNNL
-456 RVSEKDDV
+456 RVSKKDDV
-464 DKIVSEVIRNSSDKV
+464 EKVVSDVVKSSSDKV

-484 INKNGRVNYT
+484 LNTNGRINYV

>member
-1 MKVKDVALTT
+1 MKAKDIILTS
-11 VLVLACSALSA
+11 VLVVACSTLSA

-29 KHNDQPAEST
+29 KHGSDSPEN
-39 YETSLPSGSSRAYM
+39 YETSEPAKSSRAYM
-53 ASTPPNFVEVAEK
+53 ASTPPNFVEVAER

-81 MSRQEQFFDP
+81 MTQERFFDP

-98 PSQRDPRQQSQP
+98 PSQRDPRQEGRSR
-110 QETPKQV
+110 QEAPKQV
-117 EIGSGV
+117 GIGSGV
-123 IISSDGYIV
+123 IISRDGYIV
-132 TNNHVIEGA
+132 TNNHVIDGA

-149 NNEEYKAKVIGSD
+149 SNEEYKAKVVGTD
-162 PSTDLAL
+162 PSTDLAVI
-169 LKIEAGKTKLTVIPF
+169 KIESGKELTAIPF
-184 GNSDDLRI
+184 GNSDDLRV

-273 SFAIPTTIVHKVV
+273 SFAIPTSIVHKVV
-286 NDLKEYGTVQRAVL
+286 SDLKEYGTVQRAVL
-300 GIVGTNI
+300 GIAGTNI
-307 NSSVTEKYDLKVSQG
+307 TSAATEKYDLKVSQG
-322 ALVVEVA
+322 ALVMEVA
-329 DRSAAKQAGLKEGD
+329 DRSSAKQAGLTEGD
-343 VVTAIDGHS
+343 VITSIDGHS
-352 IATMSQLQEL
+352 ISTMSDLQEA

-367 PGDKIKLTVN
+367 PGDKVRMSVD
-377 RKGTSKTLDMTLMN
+377 RKGKAMTIDLVLKN

-407 GAAFIE
+407 GAAFLE
-413 LTTEERNELGISYGV
+413 LSDKEMSDLGISYGV
-428 KVAGVDRDGKFFRAG
+428 KVVGVDRDGKFFRAG
-443 IRKGDVILAVNNV
+443 IRKGDVILAVNNL
-456 RVSEKDDV
+456 RVSKKDDV
-464 DKIVSEVIRNSSDKV
+464 EKVVSDVVKSSSDKV

-484 INKNGRVNYT
+484 LNTNGRINYV

>member
-1 MKVKDVALTT
+1 MKAKDIILTS
-11 VLVLACSALSA
+11 VLVVACSTLSA

-29 KHNDQPAEST
+29 KHGSDSSEA
-39 YETSLPSGSSRAYM
+39 YETTEPAKSSRAYM
-53 ASTPPNFVEVAEK
+53 ASTPPNFVEVAER

-81 MSRQEQFFDP
+81 MAQERFFDP

-98 PSQRDPRQQSQP
+98 PSQRDPRQEGRSG

-123 IISSDGYIV
+123 IISRDGYIV
-132 TNNHVIEGA
+132 TNNHVIDGA
-141 DDVFVTTN
+141 DDVYVTTN
-149 NNEEYKAKVIGSD
+149 SNEEYKAKVVGTD

-169 LKIEAGKTKLTVIPF
+169 IKIESGKELTAIPF
-184 GNSDDLRI
+184 GNSDDLRV

-273 SFAIPTTIVHKVV
+273 SFAIPTSIVHKVV
-286 NDLKEYGTVQRAVL
+286 GDLKEYGTVQRAVL
-300 GIVGTNI
+300 GIAGTNI
-307 NSSVTEKYDLKVSQG
+307 TSAATEKYDLKVSQG
-322 ALVVEVA
+322 ALVMEVA
-329 DRSAAKQAGLKEGD
+329 DRSSAKQAGLTEGD
-343 VVTAIDGHS
+343 VITSIDGHS
-352 IATMSQLQEL
+352 ISTMSDLQEA

-367 PGDKIKLTVN
+367 PGDKVRMSVD
-377 RKGTSKTLDMTLMN
+377 RKGKTMTIDLVLKN

-407 GAAFIE
+407 GAAFLE
-413 LTTEERNELGISYGV
+413 LSDKEMSDLGISYGV
-428 KVAGVDRDGKFFRAG
+428 KVVGVDRDGKFFRAG
-443 IRKGDVILAVNNV
+443 IRKGDVILAVNNL
-456 RVSEKDDV
+456 RVSKKDDV
-464 DKIVSEVIRNSSDKV
+464 EKVVSDVVKSSSDKV

-484 INKNGRVNYT
+484 LNTNGRINYV

>member
-1 MKVKDVALTT
+1 MKAKDIILTS
-11 VLVLACSALSA
+11 VLVVACSTLSA

-29 KHNDQPAEST
+29 KHGSDSSET
-39 YETSLPSGSSRAYM
+39 FETSEPAKSSRAYM
-53 ASTPPNFVEVAEK
+53 ASTPPNFVDVAER

-81 MSRQEQFFDP
+81 MAQERFFDP

-98 PSQRDPRQQSQP
+98 PSQRDPRQEGRSR

-117 EIGSGV
+117 GIGSGV
-123 IISSDGYIV
+123 VISRDGYIV
-132 TNNHVIEGA
+132 TNNHVIDGA
-141 DDVFVTTN
+141 DDVYVTTN
-149 NNEEYKAKVIGSD
+149 SNEEYKAKVVGTD
-162 PSTDLAL
+162 PFTDLAL
-169 LKIEAGKTKLTVIPF
+169 IKIEGDKELTAIPF
-184 GNSDDLRI
+184 GNSDDLRV

-273 SFAIPTTIVHKVV
+273 SFAIPTSIVHKVV
-286 NDLKEYGTVQRAVL
+286 SDLKEYGTVQRAVL
-300 GIVGTNI
+300 GIAGTNI
-307 NSSVTEKYDLKVSQG
+307 TSAATEKYDLKVSQG
-322 ALVVEVA
+322 ALVMEVA
-329 DRSAAKQAGLKEGD
+329 DRSSAKQAGLKEGD
-343 VVTAIDGHS
+343 VITSIDGHS
-352 IATMSQLQEL
+352 ISTMSDLQEA

-367 PGDKIKLTVN
+367 PGDKVRMAVD
-377 RKGTSKTLDMTLMN
+377 RKGKAMTIDLVLKN

-407 GAAFIE
+407 GAAFLE
-413 LTTEERNELGISYGV
+413 LTDKEMSDLGISYGV
-428 KVAGVDRDGKFFRAG
+428 KVVGVDRDGKFFRAG
-443 IRKGDVILAVNNV
+443 IRKGDVILAVNNL
-456 RVSEKDDV
+456 RVSKKDDV
-464 DKIVSEVIRNSSDKV
+464 EKVVRDVVKSSSDKV

-484 INKNGRVNYT
+484 LNTNGRINYV

>member
-1 MKVKDVALTT
+1 MKAKDIILTS
-11 VLVLACSALSA
+11 VLVVACSTLSA

-29 KHNDQPAEST
+29 KHGSDSSET
-39 YETSLPSGSSRAYM
+39 YETSEPTKSSRAYM
-53 ASTPPNFVEVAEK
+53 ASTPPNFVEVAER

-81 MSRQEQFFDP
+81 MTQERFFDP

-98 PSQRDPRQQSQP
+98 PSQRDPRQEGRSR
-110 QETPKQV
+110 QEAPKQV
-117 EIGSGV
+117 DIGSGV
-123 IISSDGYIV
+123 IISRDGYIV
-132 TNNHVIEGA
+132 TNNHVIDGA
-141 DDVFVTTN
+141 DDVYVTTN
-149 NNEEYKAKVIGSD
+149 SNEEYKAKVVGTD

-169 LKIEAGKTKLTVIPF
+169 IKIESGKELTAIPF
-184 GNSDDLRI
+184 GNSDDLRV

-273 SFAIPTTIVHKVV
+273 SFAIPTSIVHKVV
-286 NDLKEYGTVQRAVL
+286 SDLKEYGTVQRAVL
-300 GIVGTNI
+300 GIAGTNI
-307 NSSVTEKYDLKVSQG
+307 TSAATEKYDLKVSQG
-322 ALVVEVA
+322 ALVMEVA
-329 DRSAAKQAGLKEGD
+329 DRSSAKQAGLVEGD
-343 VVTAIDGHS
+343 VITSIDGHS
-352 IATMSQLQEL
+352 ISTMSDLQEA

-367 PGDKIKLTVN
+367 PGDKVRMSVD
-377 RKGTSKTLDMTLMN
+377 RKGKAMTIDLVLKN

-413 LTTEERNELGISYGV
+413 LSDKEMSDIGISYGV
-428 KVAGVDRDGKFFRAG
+428 KVVGVDRDGKFFRAG
-443 IRKGDVILAVNNV
+443 IRKGDVILAVNNL
-456 RVSEKDDV
+456 RVSKKDDV
-464 DKIVSEVIRNSSDKV
+464 EKVVSDVVKSSSDKV

-484 INKNGRVNYT
+484 LNTNGRINYV

>member
-1 MKVKDVALTT
+1 MKAKDIILTS
-11 VLVLACSALSA
+11 VLVVACSTLSA

-29 KHNDQPAEST
+29 KHGSDSSET
-39 YETSLPSGSSRAYM
+39 YETSEPTKSSRAYM
-53 ASTPPNFVEVAEK
+53 ASTPPNFVEVAER

-81 MSRQEQFFDP
+81 MSQERFFDP

-98 PSQRDPRQQSQP
+98 PSQRDPRQEGRSR
-110 QETPKQV
+110 QEAPKQV
-117 EIGSGV
+117 DIGSGV
-123 IISSDGYIV
+123 IISRDGYIV
-132 TNNHVIEGA
+132 TNNHVIDGA
-141 DDVFVTTN
+141 DDVYVTTN
-149 NNEEYKAKVIGSD
+149 SNEEYKAKVVGTD

-169 LKIEAGKTKLTVIPF
+169 IKIESGKELTAIPF
-184 GNSDDLRI
+184 GNSDDLRV

-273 SFAIPTTIVHKVV
+273 SFAIPTSIVHKVV
-286 NDLKEYGTVQRAVL
+286 SDLKEYGTVQRAVL
-300 GIVGTNI
+300 GIAGTNI
-307 NSSVTEKYDLKVSQG
+307 TSAATEKYDLKVSQG
-322 ALVVEVA
+322 ALVMEVA
-329 DRSAAKQAGLKEGD
+329 DRSSAKQAGLVEGD
-343 VVTAIDGHS
+343 VITSIDGHS
-352 IATMSQLQEL
+352 ISTMSDLQEA

-367 PGDKIKLTVN
+367 PGDKVRMSVD
-377 RKGTSKTLDMTLMN
+377 RKGKAMTIDLVLKN

-407 GAAFIE
+407 GAAFLE
-413 LTTEERNELGISYGV
+413 LSDKEMSDLGISYGV
-428 KVAGVDRDGKFFRAG
+428 KVVGVDRDGKFFRAG
-443 IRKGDVILAVNNV
+443 IRKGDVILAVNNL
-456 RVSEKDDV
+456 RVSKKDDV
-464 DKIVSEVIRNSSDKV
+464 EKVVSDVVKSSSDKV

-484 INKNGRVNYT
+484 LNTNGRINYV

>member
-1 MKVKDVALTT
+1 MKAKDIILTS
-11 VLVLACSALSA
+11 VLVVACSTLSA

-29 KHNDQPAEST
+29 KHGSDSSET
-39 YETSLPSGSSRAYM
+39 YETSEPTKSSRAYM
-53 ASTPPNFVEVAEK
+53 ASTPPNFVEVAER

-81 MSRQEQFFDP
+81 MAQERFFDP

-98 PSQRDPRQQSQP
+98 PSQRDPRQEGRSR

-123 IISSDGYIV
+123 IISRDGYIV
-132 TNNHVIEGA
+132 TNNHVIDGA
-141 DDVFVTTN
+141 DDVYVTTN
-149 NNEEYKAKVIGSD
+149 SNEEYKAKVVGTD

-169 LKIEAGKTKLTVIPF
+169 IKIEGGKELTAIPF
-184 GNSDDLRI
+184 GNSDDLRV

-273 SFAIPTTIVHKVV
+273 SFAIPTSIVHKVV
-286 NDLKEYGTVQRAVL
+286 GDLKEYGTVQRAVL
-300 GIVGTNI
+300 GIAGTNI
-307 NSSVTEKYDLKVSQG
+307 TSAATEKYDLKVSQG
-322 ALVVEVA
+322 ALVMEVA
-329 DRSAAKQAGLKEGD
+329 DRSSAKQAGLTEGD
-343 VVTAIDGHS
+343 VITSIDGHS
-352 IATMSQLQEL
+352 ISTMSDLQEA

-367 PGDKIKLTVN
+367 PGDKVRMSVD
-377 RKGTSKTLDMTLMN
+377 RKGKAMTIDLVLKN
-391 SEGNTDAV
+391 SEGNTYAV

-407 GAAFIE
+407 GAAFLE
-413 LTTEERNELGISYGV
+413 LSDKEMSNLGISYGV
-428 KVAGVDRDGKFFRAG
+428 KVVGVDRDGKFFRAG
-443 IRKGDVILAVNNV
+443 IRKGDVILAVNNL
-456 RVSEKDDV
+456 RVSKKDDV
-464 DKIVSEVIRNSSDKV
+464 EKVVSDVVKSSSDKV

-484 INKNGRVNYT
+484 LNTNGRINYV

>member
-1 MKVKDVALTT
+1 MKAKDIILTS
-11 VLVLACSALSA
+11 VLVVACSTLSA

-29 KHNDQPAEST
+29 KHGSDSSET
-39 YETSLPSGSSRAYM
+39 FETSEPAKSSRAYM
-53 ASTPPNFVEVAEK
+53 ASTPPNFVEVAER

-81 MSRQEQFFDP
+81 MAQERFFDP

-98 PSQRDPRQQSQP
+98 PSQRDPRQEGRSR

-117 EIGSGV
+117 GIGSGV
-123 IISSDGYIV
+123 VISRDGYIV
-132 TNNHVIEGA
+132 TNNHVIDGA
-141 DDVFVTTN
+141 DDVYVTTN
-149 NNEEYKAKVIGSD
+149 SNEEYKAKVVGTD
-162 PSTDLAL
+162 PFTDLAL
-169 LKIEAGKTKLTVIPF
+169 IKIEGDKELTAIPF
-184 GNSDDLRI
+184 GNSDDLRV

-273 SFAIPTTIVHKVV
+273 SFAIPTSIVHKVV
-286 NDLKEYGTVQRAVL
+286 SDLKEYGTVQRAVL
-300 GIVGTNI
+300 GIAGTNI
-307 NSSVTEKYDLKVSQG
+307 TSAATEKYDLKVSQG
-322 ALVVEVA
+322 ALVMEVA
-329 DRSAAKQAGLKEGD
+329 DRSSAKQAGLKEGD
-343 VVTAIDGHS
+343 VITSIDGHS
-352 IATMSQLQEL
+352 ISTMSDLQEA

-367 PGDKIKLTVN
+367 PGDKVRMAVD
-377 RKGTSKTLDMTLMN
+377 RKGKAMTIDLVLKN

-407 GAAFIE
+407 GAAFLE
-413 LTTEERNELGISYGV
+413 LTEKEMSDLGISYGV
-428 KVAGVDRDGKFFRAG
+428 KVVGVDRDGKFFRAG
-443 IRKGDVILAVNNV
+443 IRKGDVILAVNNL
-456 RVSEKDDV
+456 RVSKKDDV
-464 DKIVSEVIRNSSDKV
+464 EKVVRDVVKSSSDKV
-479 LFVKL
+479 LFVKML
-484 INKNGRVNYT
+484 NTNGRINYV

>member
-1 MKVKDVALTT
+1 MKAKDIILTS
-11 VLVLACSALSA
+11 VLVVACSTLSA

-29 KHNDQPAEST
+29 KHGSDSSEA
-39 YETSLPSGSSRAYM
+39 YETTEPAKSSRAYM
-53 ASTPPNFVEVAEK
+53 ASTPPNFVEVAER

-81 MSRQEQFFDP
+81 MAQERFFDP

-98 PSQRDPRQQSQP
+98 PSQRDPRQEGRSR

-123 IISSDGYIV
+123 IISRDGYIV
-132 TNNHVIEGA
+132 TNNHVIDGA
-141 DDVFVTTN
+141 DDVYVTTN
-149 NNEEYKAKVIGSD
+149 SNEEYKAKVVGTD

-169 LKIEAGKTKLTVIPF
+169 IKIESGKELTAIPF
-184 GNSDDLRI
+184 GNSDDLRV

-273 SFAIPTTIVHKVV
+273 SFAIPTSIVHKVV
-286 NDLKEYGTVQRAVL
+286 SDLKEYGTVQRAVL
-300 GIVGTNI
+300 GIAGTNI
-307 NSSVTEKYDLKVSQG
+307 TSAATEKYDLKVSQG
-322 ALVVEVA
+322 ALVMEVA
-329 DRSAAKQAGLKEGD
+329 DRSSAKQAGLTEGD
-343 VVTAIDGHS
+343 VITSIGGHS
-352 IATMSQLQEL
+352 ISTMSDLQEA

-367 PGDKIKLTVN
+367 PGDKVRMSVD
-377 RKGTSKTLDMTLMN
+377 RKGKAMTIDLVLKN

-407 GAAFIE
+407 GAAFLE
-413 LTTEERNELGISYGV
+413 LSDKEMSDLGISYGV
-428 KVAGVDRDGKFFRAG
+428 KVVGVDRDGKFFRAG
-443 IRKGDVILAVNNV
+443 IRKGDVILAVNNL
-456 RVSEKDDV
+456 RVSKKDDV
-464 DKIVSEVIRNSSDKV
+464 EKVVSDVVKSSSDKV

-484 INKNGRVNYT
+484 LNTNGRINYV

>member
-1 MKVKDVALTT
+1 MKAKDIILTS
-11 VLVLACSALSA
+11 VLVVACSTLSA

-29 KHNDQPAEST
+29 KHGSDSSET
-39 YETSLPSGSSRAYM
+39 FETSEPAKSSRAYM
-53 ASTPPNFVEVAEK
+53 ASTPPNFVEVAER

-81 MSRQEQFFDP
+81 MSQERFFDP

-98 PSQRDPRQQSQP
+98 PSQRDPRQEGRSR
-110 QETPKQV
+110 QEAPKQV
-117 EIGSGV
+117 DIGSGV
-123 IISSDGYIV
+123 IISRDGYIV
-132 TNNHVIEGA
+132 TNNHVIDGA
-141 DDVFVTTN
+141 DDVYVTTN
-149 NNEEYKAKVIGSD
+149 SNEEYKAKVVGTD

-169 LKIEAGKTKLTVIPF
+169 IKIESGKELTAIPF
-184 GNSDDLRI
+184 GNSDDLRV

-273 SFAIPTTIVHKVV
+273 SFAIPTSIVHKVV
-286 NDLKEYGTVQRAVL
+286 SDLKEYGTVQRAVL
-300 GIVGTNI
+300 GIAGTNI
-307 NSSVTEKYDLKVSQG
+307 TSAATEKYDLKVSQG
-322 ALVVEVA
+322 ALVMEVA
-329 DRSAAKQAGLKEGD
+329 DRSSAKQAGLTEGD
-343 VVTAIDGHS
+343 VITSIDGHS
-352 IATMSQLQEL
+352 ISTMSDLQEA

-367 PGDKIKLTVN
+367 PGDKIRMSVD
-377 RKGTSKTLDMTLMN
+377 RKGKAMTIDLVLKN

-407 GAAFIE
+407 GAAFLE
-413 LTTEERNELGISYGV
+413 LSDKDMSDLGISYGV
-428 KVAGVDRDGKFFRAG
+428 KVVGVDRDGKFFRAG
-443 IRKGDVILAVNNV
+443 IRKGDVILAVNNL
-456 RVSEKDDV
+456 RVSKKDDV
-464 DKIVSEVIRNSSDKV
+464 EKVVSDVVKSSSDKV

-484 INKNGRVNYT
+484 LNTNGRINYV

>member
-1 MKVKDVALTT
+1 MKAKDIILTS
-11 VLVLACSALSA
+11 VLVVACSTLSA

-29 KHNDQPAEST
+29 KHGSDSSEA
-39 YETSLPSGSSRAYM
+39 YETTEPAKSSRAYM
-53 ASTPPNFVEVAEK
+53 ASTPPNFVEVAER

-81 MSRQEQFFDP
+81 MAQERFFDP

-98 PSQRDPRQQSQP
+98 PSQRDPRQEGRSR

-123 IISSDGYIV
+123 IISRDGYIV
-132 TNNHVIEGA
+132 TNNHVIDGA
-141 DDVFVTTN
+141 DDVYVTTN
-149 NNEEYKAKVIGSD
+149 SNEEYKAKVVGTD

-169 LKIEAGKTKLTVIPF
+169 IKIESGKELTAIPF
-184 GNSDDLRI
+184 GNSDDLRV

-273 SFAIPTTIVHKVV
+273 SFAIPTSIVHKVV
-286 NDLKEYGTVQRAVL
+286 GDLKEYGTVQRAVL
-300 GIVGTNI
+300 GIAGTNI
-307 NSSVTEKYDLKVSQG
+307 TSAATEKYDLKVSQG
-322 ALVVEVA
+322 ALVMEVA
-329 DRSAAKQAGLKEGD
+329 DRSSAKQAGLTEGD
-343 VVTAIDGHS
+343 VITSLDGHS
-352 IATMSQLQEL
+352 ISTMSDLQEA

-367 PGDKIKLTVN
+367 PGDKVRMSVD
-377 RKGTSKTLDMTLMN
+377 RKGKVMTIDLVLKN

-407 GAAFIE
+407 GAAFLE
-413 LTTEERNELGISYGV
+413 LSDKEMSDLGISYGV
-428 KVAGVDRDGKFFRAG
+428 KVVGVDRDGKFFRAG
-443 IRKGDVILAVNNV
+443 IRKGDVILAVNNL
-456 RVSEKDDV
+456 RVSKKDDV
-464 DKIVSEVIRNSSDKV
+464 EKVVSDVVKSSSDKV

-484 INKNGRVNYT
+484 LNTNGRINYV

>member
-1 MKVKDVALTT
+1 MKAKDIILTS
-11 VLVLACSALSA
+11 VLVVACSTLSA

-29 KHNDQPAEST
+29 KHGSNSSET
-39 YETSLPSGSSRAYM
+39 YETSEPAKSSRAYM
-53 ASTPPNFVEVAEK
+53 ASTPPNFVEVAER

-81 MSRQEQFFDP
+81 MTQERFFDP

-98 PSQRDPRQQSQP
+98 PSQRDPRQEGRSR

-117 EIGSGV
+117 GIGSGV
-123 IISSDGYIV
+123 VISRDGYIV
-132 TNNHVIEGA
+132 TNNHVIDGA
-141 DDVFVTTN
+141 DDVYVTTN
-149 NNEEYKAKVIGSD
+149 SNEEYKAKVVGTD
-162 PSTDLAL
+162 PFTDLAL
-169 LKIEAGKTKLTVIPF
+169 IKIEGDKELTAIPF
-184 GNSDDLRI
+184 GNSDDLRV

-273 SFAIPTTIVHKVV
+273 SFAIPTSIVHKVV
-286 NDLKEYGTVQRAVL
+286 SDLKEYGTVQRAVL
-300 GIVGTNI
+300 GIAGTNI
-307 NSSVTEKYDLKVSQG
+307 TSAATEKYDLKVSQG
-322 ALVVEVA
+322 ALVMEVA
-329 DRSAAKQAGLKEGD
+329 DRSSAKQAGLKEGD
-343 VVTAIDGHS
+343 VITSIDGHS
-352 IATMSQLQEL
+352 ISTMSDLQEA

-367 PGDKIKLTVN
+367 PGDKVRMAVD
-377 RKGTSKTLDMTLMN
+377 RKGKAMTIDLVLKN

-407 GAAFIE
+407 GAAFLE
-413 LTTEERNELGISYGV
+413 LTDKEMSDLGISYGV
-428 KVAGVDRDGKFFRAG
+428 KVVGVDRNGKFFRAG
-443 IRKGDVILAVNNV
+443 IRKGDVILAVNNL
-456 RVSEKDDV
+456 RVSKKDDV
-464 DKIVSEVIRNSSDKV
+464 EKVVRDVVKSSSDKV
-479 LFVKL
+479 LFIKL
-484 INKNGRVNYT
+484 LNTNGRINYV

>member
-1 MKVKDVALTT
+1 MKAKDIILTS
-11 VLVLACSALSA
+11 VLVVACSTLSA

-29 KHNDQPAEST
+29 KHGSDSSET
-39 YETSLPSGSSRAYM
+39 YETSEPTKSSRAYM
-53 ASTPPNFVEVAEK
+53 ASTPPNFVEVAER

-81 MSRQEQFFDP
+81 MSQERFFDP

-98 PSQRDPRQQSQP
+98 PSQRDPRQEGRSR

-123 IISSDGYIV
+123 IISRDGYIV
-132 TNNHVIEGA
+132 TNNHVIDGA
-141 DDVFVTTN
+141 DDVYVTTN
-149 NNEEYKAKVIGSD
+149 SNEEYKAKVVGTD

-169 LKIEAGKTKLTVIPF
+169 IKIESGKELTAIPF
-184 GNSDDLRI
+184 GNSDDLRV

-273 SFAIPTTIVHKVV
+273 SFAIPTSIVHKVV
-286 NDLKEYGTVQRAVL
+286 GDLKEYGTVQRAVL
-300 GIVGTNI
+300 GIAGTNI
-307 NSSVTEKYDLKVSQG
+307 TSAATEKYDLKVSQG
-322 ALVVEVA
+322 ALVMEVA
-329 DRSAAKQAGLKEGD
+329 DRSSAKQAGLTEGD
-343 VVTAIDGHS
+343 VITAIDGHS
-352 IATMSQLQEL
+352 ISTMSDLQEA

-367 PGDKIKLTVN
+367 PGDKVRMSVD
-377 RKGTSKTLDMTLMN
+377 RKGKAMTIDLVLKN

-407 GAAFIE
+407 GAAFLE
-413 LTTEERNELGISYGV
+413 LSDKEMSDLGISYGV
-428 KVAGVDRDGKFFRAG
+428 KVVGVDRDGKFFRAG
-443 IRKGDVILAVNNV
+443 IRKGDVILAVNNL
-456 RVSEKDDV
+456 RVSKKDDV
-464 DKIVSEVIRNSSDKV
+464 EKVVSDVVKSSSDKV

-484 INKNGRVNYT
+484 LNTNGRINYV

>member
-1 MKVKDVALTT
+1 MKAKDIILTS
-11 VLVLACSALSA
+11 VLVVACSTLSA

-29 KHNDQPAEST
+29 KHGSDSSET
-39 YETSLPSGSSRAYM
+39 YETSEPTKSSRAYM
-53 ASTPPNFVEVAEK
+53 ASTPPNFVEVAER

-81 MSRQEQFFDP
+81 MTQERFFDP

-98 PSQRDPRQQSQP
+98 PSQRDPRQEGRSR
-110 QETPKQV
+110 QEAPKQV
-117 EIGSGV
+117 DIGSGV
-123 IISSDGYIV
+123 IISRDGYIV
-132 TNNHVIEGA
+132 TNNHVIDGA
-141 DDVFVTTN
+141 DDVYVTTN
-149 NNEEYKAKVIGSD
+149 SNEEYKAKVVGTD

-169 LKIEAGKTKLTVIPF
+169 IKIESGKELTAIPF
-184 GNSDDLRI
+184 GNSDDLRV

-273 SFAIPTTIVHKVV
+273 SFAIPTSIVHKVV
-286 NDLKEYGTVQRAVL
+286 SDLKEYGTVQRAVL
-300 GIVGTNI
+300 GIAGTNI
-307 NSSVTEKYDLKVSQG
+307 TSAATEKYDLKVSQG
-322 ALVVEVA
+322 ALVMEVA
-329 DRSAAKQAGLKEGD
+329 DRSSAKQAGLVEGD
-343 VVTAIDGHS
+343 VITSIDGHS
-352 IATMSQLQEL
+352 ISTMSDLQEA

-367 PGDKIKLTVN
+367 PGDKVRMSVD
-377 RKGTSKTLDMTLMN
+377 RKGKAMTIDLVLKN

-413 LTTEERNELGISYGV
+413 LSDKEMSDLGISYGV
-428 KVAGVDRDGKFFRAG
+428 KVVGVDRDGKFFRAG
-443 IRKGDVILAVNNV
+443 IRKGDVILAVNNL
-456 RVSEKDDV
+456 RVSKKDDV
-464 DKIVSEVIRNSSDKV
+464 EKVVSDVVKSSSDKV

-484 INKNGRVNYT
+484 LNTNGRINYV

>member
-1 MKVKDVALTT
+1 MKAKDIILTS
-11 VLVLACSALSA
+11 VLVVACSTLSA

-29 KHNDQPAEST
+29 KHGSNSSET
-39 YETSLPSGSSRAYM
+39 YETSEPAKSSRAYM
-53 ASTPPNFVEVAEK
+53 APTPPNFVEVAER

-81 MSRQEQFFDP
+81 MTQERFFDP

-98 PSQRDPRQQSQP
+98 PSQRDPRQEGRSR
-110 QETPKQV
+110 QEAPKQV
-117 EIGSGV
+117 GIGSGV
-123 IISSDGYIV
+123 IISRDGYIV
-132 TNNHVIEGA
+132 TNNHVIDGA
-141 DDVFVTTN
+141 DDVYVTTN
-149 NNEEYKAKVIGSD
+149 SNEEYKAKVVGTD
-162 PSTDLAL
+162 PFTDLAL
-169 LKIEAGKTKLTVIPF
+169 IKIEGDKELTAIPF
-184 GNSDDLRI
+184 GNSDDLRV

-273 SFAIPTTIVHKVV
+273 SFAIPTSIVHKVV
-286 NDLKEYGTVQRAVL
+286 SDLKEYGTVQRAVL
-300 GIVGTNI
+300 GIAGTNI
-307 NSSVTEKYDLKVSQG
+307 TSAAIEKYDLKVSQG
-322 ALVVEVA
+322 ALVMEVA
-329 DRSAAKQAGLKEGD
+329 DRSSAKQAGLKEGD
-343 VVTAIDGHS
+343 VITSIDGHS
-352 IATMSQLQEL
+352 ISTMSDLQEA

-367 PGDKIKLTVN
+367 PGDKVRMAVD
-377 RKGTSKTLDMTLMN
+377 RKGKAMTIDLVLKN

-407 GAAFIE
+407 GAAFLE
-413 LTTEERNELGISYGV
+413 LTDKEMSDLGISYGV
-428 KVAGVDRDGKFFRAG
+428 KVVGVDRDGKFFRAG
-443 IRKGDVILAVNNV
+443 IRKGDVILAVNNL
-456 RVSEKDDV
+456 RVSKKDDV
-464 DKIVSEVIRNSSDKV
+464 EKVVSDVVKSSSDKV

-484 INKNGRVNYT
+484 LNTNGRINYV

>member
-1 MKVKDVALTT
+1 MKAKDIILTS
-11 VLVLACSALSA
+11 VLVVACSTLSA

-29 KHNDQPAEST
+29 KHGSDSSET
-39 YETSLPSGSSRAYM
+39 YETSEPTKSSRAYM
-53 ASTPPNFVEVAEK
+53 ASTPPNFVEVAER

-81 MSRQEQFFDP
+81 MTQERFFDP

-98 PSQRDPRQQSQP
+98 PSQRDPRQEGRSR
-110 QETPKQV
+110 QEAPKQV
-117 EIGSGV
+117 DIGSGV
-123 IISSDGYIV
+123 IISRDGYIV
-132 TNNHVIEGA
+132 TNNHVIDGA
-141 DDVFVTTN
+141 DDVYVTTN
-149 NNEEYKAKVIGSD
+149 SNEEYKAKVVGTD

-169 LKIEAGKTKLTVIPF
+169 IKIESGKELTAIPF
-184 GNSDDLRI
+184 GNSDDLRV

-273 SFAIPTTIVHKVV
+273 SFAIPTSIVHKVV
-286 NDLKEYGTVQRAVL
+286 SDLKEYGTVQRAVL
-300 GIVGTNI
+300 GIAGTNI
-307 NSSVTEKYDLKVSQG
+307 TSAATEKYDLKVSQG
-322 ALVVEVA
+322 ALVMEVA
-329 DRSAAKQAGLKEGD
+329 DRSSAKQAGLVEGD
-343 VVTAIDGHS
+343 VITSIDGHS
-352 IATMSQLQEL
+352 ISTMSDLQEA

-367 PGDKIKLTVN
+367 PGDKVRMSVD
-377 RKGTSKTLDMTLMN
+377 RKGKAMTIDLVLKN

-407 GAAFIE
+407 GAAFLE
-413 LTTEERNELGISYGV
+413 LSDKEMSDLGISYGV
-428 KVAGVDRDGKFFRAG
+428 KVVGVDRDGKFFRAG
-443 IRKGDVILAVNNV
+443 IRKGDVILAVNNL
-456 RVSEKDDV
+456 RVSKKDDV
-464 DKIVSEVIRNSSDKV
+464 EKVVSDVVKSSSDKV

-484 INKNGRVNYT
+484 LNTNGRINYV

>member
-1 MKVKDVALTT
+1 MKAKDIILTS
-11 VLVLACSALSA
+11 VLVVACSTLSA

-29 KHNDQPAEST
+29 KHGSDSSEA
-39 YETSLPSGSSRAYM
+39 YETTEPAKSSRAYM
-53 ASTPPNFVEVAEK
+53 ASTPPNFVEVAER

-81 MSRQEQFFDP
+81 MAQERFFDP

-98 PSQRDPRQQSQP
+98 PSQRDPRQEGRSR

-123 IISSDGYIV
+123 IISRDGYIV
-132 TNNHVIEGA
+132 TNNHVIDGA
-141 DDVFVTTN
+141 DDVYVTTN
-149 NNEEYKAKVIGSD
+149 SNEEYKAKVVGTD

-169 LKIEAGKTKLTVIPF
+169 IKIESGKELTAIPF
-184 GNSDDLRI
+184 GNSDDLRV

-273 SFAIPTTIVHKVV
+273 SFAIPTSIVHKVV
-286 NDLKEYGTVQRAVL
+286 GDLKEYGTVQRAVL
-300 GIVGTNI
+300 GIAGTNI
-307 NSSVTEKYDLKVSQG
+307 TSAATEKYDLKVSQG
-322 ALVVEVA
+322 ALVMEVA
-329 DRSAAKQAGLKEGD
+329 DRSSAKQAGLTEGD
-343 VVTAIDGHS
+343 VITSIDGHS
-352 IATMSQLQEL
+352 ISTMSDLQEA

-367 PGDKIKLTVN
+367 PGDKVRMSVD
-377 RKGTSKTLDMTLMN
+377 RKGKAMTIDLVLKN

-407 GAAFIE
+407 GAAFLE
-413 LTTEERNELGISYGV
+413 LSDKEMSDLGISYGV
-428 KVAGVDRDGKFFRAG
+428 KVVGVDRDGKFFRAG
-443 IRKGDVILAVNNV
+443 IRKGDVILAVNNL
-456 RVSEKDDV
+456 RVSKKDDV
-464 DKIVSEVIRNSSDKV
+464 EKVVSDVVKSSSDKV

-484 INKNGRVNYT
+484 LNTNGRINYV

>member
-1 MKVKDVALTT
+1 MKAKDIILTS
-11 VLVLACSALSA
+11 VLVVACSTLSA

-29 KHNDQPAEST
+29 KHGSDSSEA
-39 YETSLPSGSSRAYM
+39 YETTEPAKSSRAYM
-53 ASTPPNFVEVAEK
+53 ASTPPNFVEVAER

-81 MSRQEQFFDP
+81 MAQERFFDP

-98 PSQRDPRQQSQP
+98 PSQRDHRQEGRSR

-123 IISSDGYIV
+123 IISRDGYIV
-132 TNNHVIEGA
+132 TNNHVIDGA
-141 DDVFVTTN
+141 DDVYVTTN
-149 NNEEYKAKVIGSD
+149 SNEEYKAKVVGTD

-169 LKIEAGKTKLTVIPF
+169 IKIESGKELTAIPF
-184 GNSDDLRI
+184 GNSDDLRV

-273 SFAIPTTIVHKVV
+273 SFAIPTSIVHKVV
-286 NDLKEYGTVQRAVL
+286 GDLKEYGTVQRAVL
-300 GIVGTNI
+300 GIAGTNI
-307 NSSVTEKYDLKVSQG
+307 TSAATEKYDLKVSQG
-322 ALVVEVA
+322 ALVMEVA
-329 DRSAAKQAGLKEGD
+329 DRSSAKQAGLTEGD
-343 VVTAIDGHS
+343 VITSIDGHS
-352 IATMSQLQEL
+352 ISTMSDLQEA

-367 PGDKIKLTVN
+367 PGDKVRMSVD
-377 RKGTSKTLDMTLMN
+377 RKGKAMTIDLVLKN
-391 SEGNTDAV
+391 SDGNTDAV

-407 GAAFIE
+407 GAAFLE
-413 LTTEERNELGISYGV
+413 LSDKEMSDLGISYGV
-428 KVAGVDRDGKFFRAG
+428 KVVGVDRDGKFFRAG
-443 IRKGDVILAVNNV
+443 IRKGDVILAVNNL
-456 RVSEKDDV
+456 RVSKKDDV
-464 DKIVSEVIRNSSDKV
+464 EKVVSDVVKSSSDKV

-484 INKNGRVNYT
+484 LNTNGRINYV

>member
-1 MKVKDVALTT
+1 MKAKDIILTS
-11 VLVLACSALSA
+11 VLVVACSTLSA

-29 KHNDQPAEST
+29 KHGSDSSET
-39 YETSLPSGSSRAYM
+39 FETSEPAKSSRAYM
-53 ASTPPNFVEVAEK
+53 ASTPPNFVEVAER

-81 MSRQEQFFDP
+81 MAQERFFDP

-98 PSQRDPRQQSQP
+98 PSQRDPRQEGRSR

-117 EIGSGV
+117 GIGSGV
-123 IISSDGYIV
+123 VISRDGYIV
-132 TNNHVIEGA
+132 TNNHVIDGA
-141 DDVFVTTN
+141 DDVYVTTN
-149 NNEEYKAKVIGSD
+149 SNEEYKAKVVGTD
-162 PSTDLAL
+162 PFTDLAL
-169 LKIEAGKTKLTVIPF
+169 IKIEGDKELTAIPF
-184 GNSDDLRI
+184 GNSDDLRV

-273 SFAIPTTIVHKVV
+273 SFAIPTSIVHKVV
-286 NDLKEYGTVQRAVL
+286 SDLKEYGTVQRAVL
-300 GIVGTNI
+300 GIAGTNI
-307 NSSVTEKYDLKVSQG
+307 TSAAIEKYDLKVSQG
-322 ALVVEVA
+322 ALVMEVA
-329 DRSAAKQAGLKEGD
+329 DRSSAKQAGLKEGD
-343 VVTAIDGHS
+343 VITSIDGHS
-352 IATMSQLQEL
+352 ISTMSDLQEA

-367 PGDKIKLTVN
+367 PGDKVRMAVD
-377 RKGTSKTLDMTLMN
+377 RKGKAMTIDLVLKN

-407 GAAFIE
+407 GAAFLE
-413 LTTEERNELGISYGV
+413 LTDKEMSDLGISYGV
-428 KVAGVDRDGKFFRAG
+428 KVVGVDRDGKFFRAG
-443 IRKGDVILAVNNV
+443 IRKGDVILAVNNL
-456 RVSEKDDV
+456 RVSKKDDV
-464 DKIVSEVIRNSSDKV
+464 EKVVSDVVKSSSDKV

-484 INKNGRVNYT
+484 LNTNGRINYV

>member
-1 MKVKDVALTT
+1 MKAKDIILTS
-11 VLVLACSALSA
+11 VLVVACSTLSA

-29 KHNDQPAEST
+29 KHGSDSSEA
-39 YETSLPSGSSRAYM
+39 YETTEPAKSSRAYM
-53 ASTPPNFVEVAEK
+53 ASTPPNFVEVAER

-81 MSRQEQFFDP
+81 MAQERFFDP

-98 PSQRDPRQQSQP
+98 PSQRDPRQEGHSR

-123 IISSDGYIV
+123 IISRDGYIV
-132 TNNHVIEGA
+132 TNNHVIDGA
-141 DDVFVTTN
+141 DDVYVTTN
-149 NNEEYKAKVIGSD
+149 SNEEYKAKVVGTD

-169 LKIEAGKTKLTVIPF
+169 IKIESGKELTAIPF
-184 GNSDDLRI
+184 GNSDDLRV

-273 SFAIPTTIVHKVV
+273 SFAIPTSIVHKVV
-286 NDLKEYGTVQRAVL
+286 SDLKEYGTVQRAVL
-300 GIVGTNI
+300 GIAGTNI
-307 NSSVTEKYDLKVSQG
+307 TSAATEKYDLKVSQG
-322 ALVVEVA
+322 ALVMEVA
-329 DRSAAKQAGLKEGD
+329 DRSSAKQAGLTEGD
-343 VVTAIDGHS
+343 VITSIDGHS
-352 IATMSQLQEL
+352 ISTMSDLQEA

-367 PGDKIKLTVN
+367 PGDKVRMSVD
-377 RKGTSKTLDMTLMN
+377 RKGKAMTIDLVLKN

-407 GAAFIE
+407 GAAFLE
-413 LTTEERNELGISYGV
+413 LSDKEMSDLGISYGV
-428 KVAGVDRDGKFFRAG
+428 KVVGVDRDGKFFRAG
-443 IRKGDVILAVNNV
+443 IRKGDVILAVNNL
-456 RVSEKDDV
+456 RVSKKDDV
-464 DKIVSEVIRNSSDKV
+464 EKVVSDVVKSSSDKV

-484 INKNGRVNYT
+484 LNTNGRINYV